1 MSEIDV
7 REEYNRVITKLILDK
22 PLFGIMMKRLRVVY
36 KPIISPEASPD
47 MHVAAAV
54 NEKEITVSDKFF
66 QQSMDQRMFIISHEA
81 MHLISAHHERTEEMW
96 NVYRDML
103 DPDTFGMICNIAEDA
118 KINEALSTEFSSGP
132 ENMVN
137 YHVLEKLFKIPEEWA
152 AKSSV
157 EDIVDRIIKNLP
169 SMDAPSAGLAC
180 GGISAPNG
188 GQGQGNDNNND
199 EEGQGN
205 TNARASG
212 SDGNGGIVLNEGS
225 PELKEASKEQLP
237 SVKRDL
243 VAESIMVAKSIGH
256 EAGFLQRIFDEIY
269 KSEVNWKRVLRNAI
283 ESMAG
288 DDVKK
293 IWSRVNRKNEL
304 IPSKTTIGLNT
315 VWCLVDTSGS
325 ISKKEIN
332 RWVSEVMAIM
342 RLKKKVIVI
351 SWDTMVHDINIIR
364 SKKDIDNIRLTGGGG
379 TIIKPALDYV
389 QKNKHF
395 GDSVIVFSDFAIG
408 DLNNEDVQ
416 RYLSKTLNFTTSI
429 EPEDLRKEYGIKAVK
444 IKVK

>member
-7 REEYNRVITKLILDK
+7 RDEYNRVITKLILDK

-36 KPIISPEASPD
+36 KQIISTESSPD

-54 NEKEITVSDKFF
+54 NAKEIIVSDKFF
-66 QQSMDQRMFIISHEA
+66 EQPIDQRMFIISHEA
-81 MHLISAHHERTEEMW
+81 MHLISAHPERTEEMW
-96 NVYRDML
+96 NVYRDII

-132 ENMVN
+132 ENMIN
-137 YHVLEKLFKIPEEWA
+137 YDTLERLFYMPQEWS

-169 SMDAPSAGLAC
+169 NIGAPAAGQGC
-180 GGISAPNG
+180 GGIMVDNETYSSATDEQSSCSG
-188 GQGQGNDNNND
+188 G
-199 EEGQGN
+199 
-205 TNARASG
+205 T
-212 SDGNGGIVLNEGS
+212 VLNEGS

-256 EAGFLQRIFDEIY
+256 EAGFLERIFDEIY
-269 KSEVNWKRVLRNAI
+269 KSEVNWKRVLRNALN
-283 ESMAG
+283 SMGG

-293 IWSRVNRKNEL
+293 IWSRLNRKNEL
-304 IPSKTTIGLNT
+304 MPSKTTIGFNT

-332 RWVSEVMAIM
+332 RWVSEVLAIM
-342 RLKKKVIVI
+342 RLKRKVMVI
-351 SWDTMVHDINIIR
+351 SWDTIVHDINIIKSR
-364 SKKDIDNIRLTGGGG
+364 KDIDNIRLTGGGG
-379 TIIKPALDYV
+379 TIIRPALEYV
-389 QKNKHF
+389 NERKHF
-395 GDSVIVFSDFAIG
+395 GDSVIVLSDFAIG
-408 DLNNEDVQ
+408 DLDSKDVQ
-416 RYLSKTLNFTTSI
+416 KYLSKTLNFTTAV
-429 EPEDLRKEYGIKAVK
+429 EPDVLRKEYGIKAVK

>member
-7 REEYNRVITKLILDK
+7 KEEYDRVITKLILDK

-36 KPIISPEASPD
+36 KQILSPEASPD

-54 NEKEITVSDKFF
+54 NEKEIIVSDKFF
-66 QQSMDQRMFIISHEA
+66 QQSVDQRMFIISHEA

-96 NVYRDML
+96 NVYRDMI

-137 YHVLEKLFKIPEEWA
+137 YNTLEQLFNMPQEWS

-157 EDIVDRIIKNLP
+157 EDIVDRIIKDLP
-169 SMDAPSAGLAC
+169 NIGAPIAGQGC
-180 GGISAPNG
+180 GGIMADNEAYSSAT
-188 GQGQGNDNNND
+188 D
-199 EEGQGN
+199 EQ
-205 TNARASG
+205 S
-212 SDGNGGIVLNEGS
+212 SGNGGTVLNEGS

-269 KSEVNWKRVLRNAI
+269 KSEVNWKRVLRNALN
-283 ESMAG
+283 SMGG

-293 IWSRVNRKNEL
+293 IWSRLNRKNEL
-304 IPSKTTIGLNT
+304 MPSKTTIGFNT

-325 ISKKEIN
+325 ISKREIN
-332 RWVSEVMAIM
+332 RWVSEVLAIM
-342 RLKKKVIVI
+342 RLKRKVMVI

-395 GDSVIVFSDFAIG
+395 DDSVIVLSDFAIG
-408 DLNNEDVQ
+408 DLDNKDVQ
-416 RYLSKTLNFTTSI
+416 KYLSKTLNFTTTV
-429 EPEDLRKEYGIKAVK
+429 EPDFLRKEYGIKAVK

>member
-1 MSEIDV
+1 MSEIDI

-36 KPIISPEASPD
+36 KQILSPEASPD

-54 NEKEITVSDKFF
+54 NAKEIIVSDKFF
-66 QQSMDQRMFIISHEA
+66 EQPIDQRMFTISHEA
-81 MHLISAHHERTEEMW
+81 MHLISAHPERTEEMW
-96 NVYRDML
+96 NVYRDMI

-137 YHVLEKLFKIPEEWA
+137 YNTLERLFNMPQGWS

-157 EDIVDRIIKNLP
+157 EDIVDRIIKDLP
-169 SMDAPSAGLAC
+169 NIGAPIAGQGC
-180 GGISAPNG
+180 GGIMGDNGIYSSAT
-188 GQGQGNDNNND
+188 D
-199 EEGQGN
+199 EQ
-205 TNARASG
+205 S
-212 SDGNGGIVLNEGS
+212 SGNGGIVLNEGS

-269 KSEVNWKRVLRNAI
+269 KSEVNWKRVLRNALN
-283 ESMAG
+283 SMGG

-293 IWSRVNRKNEL
+293 IWSRLNRKNEL
-304 IPSKTTIGLNT
+304 MPSKTTIGFNT
-315 VWCLVDTSGS
+315 LWCLVDTSGS

-332 RWVSEVMAIM
+332 RWVSEVLAIM
-342 RLKKKVIVI
+342 RLKKKVMVI
-351 SWDTMVHDINIIR
+351 SWDTIVHDINIIKSR
-364 SKKDIDNIRLTGGGG
+364 KDIDNIRLIGGGG
-379 TIIKPALDYV
+379 TIIKPALEYA

-408 DLNNEDVQ
+408 DLNDKDV
-416 RYLSKTLNFTTSI
+416 RKYLSKTLNFTTAV
-429 EPEDLRKEYGIKAVK
+429 EPDDLRKEYGIKAVK

>member
-54 NEKEITVSDKFF
+54 NAREITVSDKFF
-66 QQSMDQRMFIISHEA
+66 EQSIEQRMFTISHEA

-96 NVYRDML
+96 NVYSDMI
-103 DPDTFGMICNIAEDA
+103 DPDVFGIICNIAEDA
-118 KINEALSTEFSSGP
+118 KINEALSNEFNSGP
-132 ENMVN
+132 ENLVN
-137 YHVLEKLFKIPEEWA
+137 YETLEKLFNMPQEWS

-157 EDIVDRIIKNLP
+157 EDIVDRIIKDLP
-169 SMDAPSAGLAC
+169 NVDLPAAGQGC
-180 GGISAPNG
+180 GGIMVDNEAYSNATDEQSSCNG
-188 GQGQGNDNNND
+188 N
-199 EEGQGN
+199 
-205 TNARASG
+205 
-212 SDGNGGIVLNEGS
+212 IVLNEGS
-225 PELKEASKEQLP
+225 PELKEASKEKLP

-256 EAGFLQRIFDEIY
+256 EAGFLERIFDEIY
-269 KSEVNWKRVLRNAI
+269 KTEVNWKRVLRNAI
-283 ESMAG
+283 EGMGG

-293 IWSRVNRKNEL
+293 IWSRLNRKNEL
-304 IPSKTTIGLNT
+304 MPSKTTIGFNT

-332 RWVSEVMAIM
+332 RWVSEVLAIM
-342 RLKKKVIVI
+342 RLRRKVMVI
-351 SWDTMVHDINIIR
+351 SWDTIVHDINIIR
-364 SKKDIDNIRLTGGGG
+364 SKKDVDNIRLTGGGG
-379 TIIKPALDYV
+379 TIIRPALEYV
-389 QKNKHF
+389 NERKHF

-408 DLNNEDVQ
+408 DLNDKDV
-416 RYLSKTLNFTTSI
+416 RKYLSKTLNFTTAV
-429 EPEDLRKEYGIKAVK
+429 EPDFLRKEYGIKAVK

>member
-54 NEKEITVSDKFF
+54 NAKEIIVSDKFF
-66 QQSMDQRMFIISHEA
+66 EQPIDQRMFIISHEA
-81 MHLISAHHERTEEMW
+81 MHLISAHPERTEEMW
-96 NVYRDML
+96 NVYRDMI

-137 YHVLEKLFKIPEEWA
+137 YNTLEQLFNMPQEWS

-157 EDIVDRIIKNLP
+157 EDIVDRIIKDLP
-169 SMDAPSAGLAC
+169 NIGAPIAGQGC
-180 GGISAPNG
+180 GGISLPDGSHGGSSNDDEQGKINEKGTKSNDNG
-188 GQGQGNDNNND
+188 GM
-199 EEGQGN
+199 
-205 TNARASG
+205 
-212 SDGNGGIVLNEGS
+212 VLNEGS

-243 VAESIMVAKSIGH
+243 VAESIVVAKSIGH

-269 KSEVNWKRVLRNAI
+269 KSEVNWKRVLRNALN
-283 ESMAG
+283 SMGG

-293 IWSRVNRKNEL
+293 IWSRLNRKNEL
-304 IPSKTTIGLNT
+304 LPSKTTIGLNT

-325 ISKKEIN
+325 ISKREIN
-332 RWVSEVMAIM
+332 SWVSEVLAIM
-342 RLKKKVIVI
+342 RLKRKVMVI
-351 SWDTMVHDINIIR
+351 SWDTIVHDINIIR

-379 TIIKPALDYV
+379 TIIRPALEYV
-389 QKNKHF
+389 NERKHF

-408 DLNNEDVQ
+408 DLDSKDVQ
-416 RYLSKTLNFTTSI
+416 KYLSKTLNFTTAV
-429 EPEDLRKEYGIKAVK
+429 EPDFLRKEYGIKAVK

>member
-7 REEYNRVITKLILDK
+7 KEEYNRVITKLILDK

-36 KPIISPEASPD
+36 KQILSPEASPD

-54 NEKEITVSDKFF
+54 NEKEIIVSDKFF
-66 QQSMDQRMFIISHEA
+66 EQPIDQRIFILSHEA
-81 MHLISAHHERTEEMW
+81 MHLISAHPERTEEMW
-96 NVYRDML
+96 NVYRDMI

-137 YHVLEKLFKIPEEWA
+137 YDTLEQLFNMPQEWS

-157 EDIVDRIIKNLP
+157 EDIVDRIIKDLP
-169 SMDAPSAGLAC
+169 NIGAPIAGQGC
-180 GGISAPNG
+180 GGIMVDNEAYSSATDEQSSCNG
-188 GQGQGNDNNND
+188 
-199 EEGQGN
+199 
-205 TNARASG
+205 S
-212 SDGNGGIVLNEGS
+212 IVLNEGS

-256 EAGFLQRIFDEIY
+256 EAGFLERIFDEIY
-269 KSEVNWKRVLRNAI
+269 KSEVNWKRVLRNALN
-283 ESMAG
+283 SMGG

-293 IWSRVNRKNEL
+293 IWSRLNRKNEL
-304 IPSKTTIGLNT
+304 MPSKTTIGFNA

-332 RWVSEVMAIM
+332 RWVSEVLAIM
-342 RLKKKVIVI
+342 RLKRKVMVI
-351 SWDTMVHDINIIR
+351 SWDTMVHDVNIIR
-364 SKKDIDNIRLTGGGG
+364 SKKDVDNIRLTGGGG
-379 TIIKPALDYV
+379 TIIRPALEYV
-389 QKNKHF
+389 NERKHF

-408 DLNNEDVQ
+408 DLDNKDVQ
-416 RYLSKTLNFTTSI
+416 KYLSKTLNFTTAV
-429 EPEDLRKEYGIKAVK
+429 EPDFLRKEYGIKAVK

>member
-54 NEKEITVSDKFF
+54 NAKEITVSDKFF
-66 QQSMDQRMFIISHEA
+66 EQSMDQRMFIISHEA

-96 NVYRDML
+96 NVYRDMI

-118 KINEALSTEFSSGP
+118 KINEALSTEFSSTPAGL
-132 ENMVN
+132 VN
-137 YHVLEKLFKIPEEWA
+137 YYALSKLFNIPEDWSVR
-152 AKSSV
+152 SSV
-157 EDIVDRIIKNLP
+157 EDIVGRIIKDLP
-169 SMDAPSAGLAC
+169 KIDAPTAGLGC
-180 GGISAPNG
+180 GGISSPHE
-188 GQGQGNDNNND
+188 GQGQGND
-199 EEGQGN
+199 EEGQEN
-205 TNARASG
+205 TDAKGSG
-212 SDGNGGIVLNEGS
+212 SGGNGGIVLNEGS
-225 PELKEASKEQLP
+225 PELKEAQKEQLP

-256 EAGFLQRIFDEIY
+256 EAGFLERIFDEIY
-269 KSEVNWKRVLRNAI
+269 KSEVNWKRVLRNALN
-283 ESMAG
+283 SMGG

-293 IWSRVNRKNEL
+293 IWSRLNRKNEL
-304 IPSKTTIGLNT
+304 MPSKTTIGFNT

-332 RWVSEVMAIM
+332 RWVSEVLAIM
-342 RLKKKVIVI
+342 RLRRKVMVI
-351 SWDTMVHDINIIR
+351 SWDTMVHDINVIKNR
-364 SKKDIDNIRLTGGGG
+364 KDIDNIRLTGGGG
-379 TIIKPALDYV
+379 TIIRPALEYA

-395 GDSVIVFSDFAIG
+395 DDSVIVLSDFAIG
-408 DLNNEDVQ
+408 DLNDKDVQ
-416 RYLSKTLNFTTSI
+416 KYLSKTLNFTTAV
-429 EPEDLRKEYGIKAVK
+429 EPDVLRKDFGVKAVK